1 MRARSTR
8 ASCCPDTAHART
20 HAYTHARVAAACRS
34 AAHCAAADFGGT
46 PRPRRERAVPA
57 PFASW
62 ILQRQL
68 TEMKEAAV
76 TAMRN
81 VGELADLVRFLPGFF
96 GSITSHVKKRTSRAP
111 EMGHFAAYKPH
122 CGAVCGAGWLYK
134 TSNNGR
140 ANGKR
145 PCSAGLWSF
154 RVVLSQRGIY
164 VKK

>member
-1 MRARSTR
+1 MMEPKNPGKNRTR
-8 ASCCPDTAHART
+8 GIFQRNLQPQAAPHGLART
-20 HAYTHARVAAACRS
+20 IPLFS
-34 AAHCAAADFGGT
+34 IQDGGF
-46 PRPRRERAVPA
+46 REKRLMIRTSA

-76 TAMRN
+76 TAMRH

-96 GSITSHVKKRTSRAP
+96 GSIISHVKKRTSRAP
-111 EMGHFAAYKPH
+111 EMGHLAAYKPH

-145 PCSAGLWSF
+145 PCSAGL
-154 RVVLSQRGIY
+154 
-164 VKK
+164 

>member
-1 MRARSTR
+1 MTVK
-8 ASCCPDTAHART
+8 D
-20 HAYTHARVAAACRS
+20 YK
-34 AAHCAAADFGGT
+34 GGCKKIIKGSLCVLDAGL
-46 PRPRRERAVPA
+46 ESA

-76 TAMRN
+76 TAMRH

-122 CGAVCGAGWLYK
+122 CGVFVVLVGCIKLLTTAAL
-134 TSNNGR
+134 TENGR
-140 ANGKR
+140 ARRGF
-145 PCSAGLWSF
+145 GLFAWF
-154 RVVLSQRGIY
+154 
-164 VKK
+164 

>member
-1 MRARSTR
+1 MSALPAPPLPPSPPVRPQGARA
-8 ASCCPDTAHART
+8 ATAVLQPQAAPHGLAQTIPLFSIQDGVFREKRLMIRT
-20 HAYTHARVAAACRS
+20 S
-34 AAHCAAADFGGT
+34 
-46 PRPRRERAVPA
+46 A

-76 TAMRN
+76 TAMRH

-122 CGAVCGAGWLYK
+122 CGVFVVLVGCIKLLTTAAL
-134 TSNNGR
+134 TENGR
-140 ANGKR
+140 ARRGF
-145 PCSAGLWSF
+145 GLFAWF
-154 RVVLSQRGIY
+154 
-164 VKK
+164 

>member
-1 MRARSTR
+1 MI
-8 ASCCPDTAHART
+8 RT
-20 HAYTHARVAAACRS
+20 S
-34 AAHCAAADFGGT
+34 
-46 PRPRRERAVPA
+46 A

-76 TAMRN
+76 TAMRH

-122 CGAVCGAGWLYK
+122 CGVFVVLEPWLYK